1 MTNILNCEKLEEVTQ
16 EYSLLLQ
23 SINIPNMFILLNIL
37 RHGGMKNAI
46 RILLHIKYLQKE
58 WTKKNIEKL
67 LKQQNKYFLT
77 IKFKKSHQPTR
88 DYRI

>member
-58 WTKKNIEKL
+58 WTKK
-67 LKQQNKYFLT
+67 KYRKT
-77 IKFKKSHQPTR
+77 IKTTKQIFFDNK
-88 DYRI
+88 I